1 MAKIKSNENA
11 STELRLIWVLK
22 ELKIRGWRR
31 RSKIFGSPDF
41 VFSNERL
48 ALFVDGCFWHC
59 CPLHGTLPASNRSF
73 WAQKLERNRKR
84 DLLVARE
91 LRSAGWGVLRIWQHE
106 LKKPKQVAARIQRSL
121 ARSSSAI
128 EECDGLR
135 LLNV

>member
-1 MAKIKSNENA
+1 MADLFSRSQRSAIMAKIKSNENS

-22 ELKIRGWRR
+22 ESKIRGWRR

-84 DLLVARE
+84 DLLVLESSEARD
-91 LRSAGWGVLRIWQHE
+91 GVF
-106 LKKPKQVAARIQRSL
+106 
-121 ARSSSAI
+121 
-128 EECDGLR
+128 
-135 LLNV
+135 